1 MKSLPPKLLERLQQ
15 MYPEN
20 FQKILEAFAINRKGS
35 FRINFLKTN
44 GDDVFF
50 EFREKNIVT
59 QKLEPLD
66 GVFIFDRDQEF
77 SIKGSRAFYD
87 GKIYLQSIASM
98 LPVLVLNPQKWE
110 KILDVC
116 AAPGSKT
123 TQIAMLQQNN
133 GKIVA
138 LEQNQIRFDKLNYN
152 IRLQGATNIE
162 THKID
167 ARKFESNEQ
176 FDKILLDAP
185 CSAEGR
191 ISLQNE
197 KSFGFWSEENI
208 FQKSQLQTELL
219 QKFWKNLRSGGELVY
234 STCTLAPEENEMII
248 VNFLEKNVDA
258 QILPIYLS
266 CKNEAWWKINI
277 ANFRNNDFSSLNGFG
292 IRILPSEFTEWFFIV
307 RLKKLPN

>member
-20 FQKILEAFAINRKGS
+20 FHDILQAFATNRKGS
-35 FRINFLKTN
+35 FRLNFLKTN
-44 GDDVFF
+44 GDDVFL
-50 EFREKNIVT
+50 EFREKNIAT
-59 QKLEPLD
+59 QKFEPLD
-66 GVFIFDRDQEF
+66 GVFIFDRNQEF

-98 LPVLVLNPQKWE
+98 LPVLALNPQKWE

>member
-1 MKSLPPKLLERLQQ
+1 MKSLPSTFLTRLEQIYPQNFHEILQ
-15 MYPEN
+15 
-20 FQKILEAFAINRKGS
+20 AFATNRQGS
-35 FRINFLKTN
+35 FRLNFLKTN
-44 GDDVFF
+44 GDDVFA
-50 EFREKNIVT
+50 EFHAKNIIT
-59 QKLEPLD
+59 KKFDLLD
-66 GVFIFDRDQEF
+66 NVFTFDRSQEF
-77 SIKGSRAFYD
+77 AIKGSRAFYD

-98 LPVLVLNPQKWE
+98 LPTLVLNPQKWE

-123 TQIAMLQQNN
+123 TQIAMLQQND

-138 LEQNQIRFDKLNYN
+138 LEQNQIRFDKLHYN
-152 IRLQGATNIE
+152 IQLQWATNIE
-162 THKID
+162 TYKID
-167 ARKFESNEQ
+167 ARKFESAAL

-208 FQKSQLQTELL
+208 LKKSQLQTELL
-219 QKFWKNLRSGGELVY
+219 QKFWANLRSGGELVY

-258 QILPIYLS
+258 QILPISLS
-266 CKNEAWWKINI
+266 CKNESWWKSNI
-277 ANFRNNDFSSLNGFG
+277 ANFSNNDFSSLNDFG
-292 IRILPSEFTEWFFIV
+292 IRILPSEYTEWFFIV
-307 RLKKLPN
+307 RLKKI

>member
-20 FQKILEAFAINRKGS
+20 FQKIVKAFAINRKGS

-152 IRLQGATNIE
+152 IRLQDATNIE

-208 FQKSQLQTELL
+208 LKKSQLQTELL
-219 QKFWKNLRSGGELVY
+219 QKFWANLRSGGELVY

-258 QILPIYLS
+258 QILPISLS
-266 CKNEAWWKINI
+266 CKNEAWWKSNI
-277 ANFRNNDFSSLNGFG
+277 ANFSNNDFSLLNAFG
-292 IRILPSEFTEWFFIV
+292 IRILPSEYTEWFFIV
-307 RLKKLPN
+307 RLKKI

>member
-1 MKSLPPKLLERLQQ
+1 M
-15 MYPEN
+15 
-20 FQKILEAFAINRKGS
+20 
-35 FRINFLKTN
+35 
-44 GDDVFF
+44 
-50 EFREKNIVT
+50 
-59 QKLEPLD
+59 
-66 GVFIFDRDQEF
+66 
-77 SIKGSRAFYD
+77 
-87 GKIYLQSIASM
+87 
-98 LPVLVLNPQKWE
+98 
-110 KILDVC
+110 DVC

-266 CKNEAWWKINI
+266 CKNEAWWKSNI
-277 ANFRNNDFSSLNGFG
+277 ANFSNNDFSSLNGFG
-292 IRILPSEFTEWFFIV
+292 IRILPSEYTE
-307 RLKKLPN
+307 